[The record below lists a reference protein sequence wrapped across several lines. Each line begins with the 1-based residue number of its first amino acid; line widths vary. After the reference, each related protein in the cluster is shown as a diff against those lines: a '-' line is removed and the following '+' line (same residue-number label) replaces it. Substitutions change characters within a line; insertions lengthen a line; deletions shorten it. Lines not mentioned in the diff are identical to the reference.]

1 MNLSMDPK
9 AYDSPLGSRY
19 ASKEMGA
26 LFSPFSRALV
36 WRKLWLALAEGEQE
50 LGLPIT
56 DAQIQELADHLEEID
71 FALIE
76 QYEKETQHDVMA
88 HIHAYGDLCPNA
100 RKIIHLG
107 ATSCFVTDN
116 GDLILFREGL
126 QILAYKLERVIHALT
141 AFAKTH
147 AKLPCVA
154 FTHFQAAQLT
164 TVGKRAATWLQ
175 DFIDDMQEL
184 KMRLEQLRF
193 LGVKGATGTQASYMA
208 LFEGDSA
215 KVEEL
220 DRRVAKK
227 MGFFNLYTVTGQ
239 TYPRKQDMQVLT
251 ALAGIGVSA
260 SKFATDLRLLS
271 HLKELSEPFQD
282 KQVGSS
288 AMPYKRNPV
297 LSERICSLSR
307 FLINLSA
314 NGAQTAAAQWLE
326 RSLDDSANRRLTMP
340 EAFLTCDAILD
351 LLLKVI
357 QGLKVNIPVIEQHV
371 QEELPFMATE
381 NILMAAVKKGG
392 DRQKLHEE
400 LRQLSLSGKGDTLLS
415 RIAQNPSFGLS
426 ENDLKQ
432 IVSVEAF
439 IGRAPE
445 QVEELIQR
453 GLS

>member
-1 MNLSMDPK
+1 
-9 AYDSPLGSRY
+9 
-19 ASKEMGA
+19 MGA
-26 LFSPFSRALV
+26 LFSPFSRALL

-56 DAQIQELADHLEEID
+56 DAQIQELSDHLEEID
-71 FALIE
+71 FAAIE
-76 QYEKETQHDVMA
+76 RYEKELQHDVMA

-116 GDLILFREGL
+116 GDLLLFREGL
-126 QILAYKLERVIHALT
+126 QILAYKLERVIHVLG

-154 FTHFQAAQLT
+154 FTHFQPAQLT
-164 TVGKRAATWLQ
+164 TVGKRAALWLQ
-175 DFIDDMQEL
+175 DFMDDLQEIKL
-184 KMRLEQLRF
+184 RLEQLRF

-208 LFEGDSA
+208 LFNGDSA

-239 TYPRKQDMQVLT
+239 TYPRKQDMQLLT
-251 ALAGIGVSA
+251 ALASVGVSA
-260 SKFATDLRLLS
+260 TKFATDLRLLA
-271 HLKELSEPFQD
+271 HLKELAEPFQE

-307 FLINLSA
+307 YLINLSA
-314 NGAQTAAAQWLE
+314 NGAQTAASQWLE
-326 RSLDDSANRRLTMP
+326 RTLDDSANRRLTLP

-351 LLLKVI
+351 LLLQVI
-357 QGLKVNIPVIEQHV
+357 KGLKVNSEVIAEHV
-371 QEELPFMATE
+371 QEELPYMATE

-392 DRQKLHEE
+392 DRQKLHGL
-400 LRQLSLSGKGDTLLS
+400 LRDLALEGRGDTLIS
-415 RIAQNPSFGLS
+415 RIAKTPAFGLS
-426 ENDLKQ
+426 EAELRE